1 MSGAFTSDRVA
12 ILQSLAAQ
20 AAISLENAGLYHEQK
35 KTEHDL
41 RDALEELQRLKN
53 QLEAENRYLQEEVTV
68 NHGEILGESAAI
80 KNVLKAIETVA
91 STDVNVVITGETG
104 TGKELVARAIHRL
117 SERKH
122 KTLIKVN
129 SASIPRELF
138 ESEFFGHVKGA
149 FTGALRDRIGRFE
162 LADKGTLF
170 LDEVAEIP
178 LDMQSKLLRVLQ
190 EGEFERVG
198 EERTRKVDVR
208 ILAATNRDLKQET
221 EAGRF
226 RQDLYYRL
234 NVFPIAVPPL
244 SQRDE
249 DIPRLAAHCL
259 RHAAARL
266 KRPCPTLTQANV
278 LQLLS
283 YDWPGNVRELQNV
296 IERAVIVSGTGS
308 LQLDLP
314 ATTAGASSSTP
325 PPTIAAPGTD
335 LGVVREDKK
344 RQQDR
349 ENILA
354 ALQKTNWKIAGRR
367 GAAELLGLKPS
378 TLASRIKRL
387 GIVRGE

>member
-1 MSGAFTSDRVA
+1 MRRTRSRSVLCVPITARGDTVGVLYLEHNLVSGAFSSDRVA
-12 ILQSLAAQ
+12 IVQSLAAQ
-20 AAISLENAGLYHEQK
+20 AAISLENAGLYDEQR
-35 KTEHDL
+35 KTERNL
-41 RDALEELQRLKN
+41 RDALDELQRLKN
-53 QLEAENRYLQEEVTV
+53 QLEAENRYLQEEVDV
-68 NHGEILGESAAI
+68 NHGEIPGESAAI

-104 TGKELVARAIHRL
+104 TGKELVARAIHQA
-117 SERKH
+117 SERAQ

-129 SASIPRELF
+129 SASIPKELF

-149 FTGALRDRIGRFE
+149 FTGALRDRVGRFE
-162 LADKGTLF
+162 LADQGTLF

-198 EERTRKVDVR
+198 EERTRTVDVR
-208 ILAATNRDLKQET
+208 ILAATNRNLKREVD
-221 EAGRF
+221 AGRF

-234 NVFPIAVPPL
+234 NVFPVDVPPL

-249 DIPRLAAHCL
+249 DIPRLAAHYL
-259 RHAAARL
+259 RRAAARL

-296 IERAVIVSGTGS
+296 IERAVIVSRNGP

-314 ATTAGASSSTP
+314 ATTAKMSSSMASPATP
-325 PPTIAAPGTD
+325 TSRTD
-335 LGVVREDKK
+335 VRVVHEDKK
-344 RQQDR
+344 REQDR
-349 ENILA
+349 GNIVA
-354 ALQKTNWKIAGRR
+354 ALQKTN
-367 GAAELLGLKPS
+367 
-378 TLASRIKRL
+378 
-387 GIVRGE
+387 